1 MKKIWKKFCNW
12 LITKL
17 GGVPR
22 WIFDGVVRVLNA
34 ENKELKD
41 ENEAFKIENRYLR
54 KDIDDIIRENT
65 VLKCDLNEADKTIAE
80 YEEYISKMKA
90 PKREFV
96 NMEYVAMY
104 NKATTE
110 DELKFF
116 ATQGLF
122 DKIKSADVVKHDFRD
137 GVCVASIEVVIK

>member
-1 MKKIWKKFCNW
+1 MKKIWQKFCNW

-17 GGVPR
+17 GGMPR
-22 WIFDGVVRVLNA
+22 WMFEGVVKVQNA

-41 ENEAFKIENRYLR
+41 ENKALKIENRYLR
-54 KDIDDIIRENT
+54 KDIDDVVRENT
-65 VLKCDLNEADKTIAE
+65 VLKCDLNEAEQTIASN
-80 YEEYISKMKA
+80 EEYISKMKA

-110 DELKFF
+110 EELKFF

-122 DKIKSADVVKHDFRD
+122 EKMKGANVVKYDFRD
-137 GVCVASIEVVIK
+137 GVCVASLEVIL